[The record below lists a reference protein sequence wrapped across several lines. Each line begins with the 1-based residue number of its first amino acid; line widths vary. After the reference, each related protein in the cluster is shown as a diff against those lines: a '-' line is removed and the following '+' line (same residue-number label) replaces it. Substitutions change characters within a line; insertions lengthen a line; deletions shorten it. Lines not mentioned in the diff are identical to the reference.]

1 MGVNRKLDEPIP
13 VYDAP
18 GRPIPAPVLTN
29 EHRVQASPVF
39 GGAADYGPL
48 ATPAFDAYPE
58 LGFRY
63 VGSFFTSYYNRVH
76 VIPRTMALVD
86 PIEGEANSF
95 YLWNAFMSAVVLTG
109 IVASND
115 TGLELSF
122 AAGLQLGDLEI
133 KEVYV
138 TVTPAAPVAANASY
152 QFFFDNGSV
161 TPFLIDLLRTNL
173 LLVAPENPVNEKLS
187 WKTDV
192 LTSRNGTEQRFG
204 LRQIARQVLTYK
216 VIYENVEQERQV
228 YEQFFA
234 KGAEAF
240 SVPLWHEPVRLM
252 QPADVG
258 ATQVEID
265 TSRYDIQPEDQLYIE
280 HEGGDSYEIVRV
292 QQVQSNG
299 TTVALYTA
307 LLAPM
312 TDRQRFYRVV
322 VVNLPAKPSL
332 RRGAYQHVESNLDL
346 RVVTD
351 RDIFTGNAATVE
363 VNTTLQL
370 RDRIVA
376 PIVYTLGGVPIMNA
390 RPLVTNQ
397 IEETFDWN
405 FEITDYETGPV
416 EQYTPRDA
424 AMVLVDRTF
433 HSKYAYQR
441 FFFNYVM
448 NYMHGQRKPVWLPTW
463 QEELNVRITGMVG
476 NIVTVGDEQFFANY
490 PAGSSHRGLWIRHDA
505 GWLARRIV
513 AVTRDGEGNS
523 LVEIEPAL
531 PIDFPT
537 SGPYRVGFLTLSRL
551 GSDEVDLEHRA
562 AYSLINMTFATTFST
577 DEGA

>member
-29 EHRVQASPVF
+29 EHRGQADPALS
-39 GGAADYGPL
+39 GAADYGL
-48 ATPAFDAYPE
+48 LVTPISDAYPGRDY
-58 LGFRY
+58 LY
-63 VGSFFTSYYNRVH
+63 VGSFYAAFYNRVH
-76 VIPRTMALVD
+76 AVPRTMALVD
-86 PIEGEANSF
+86 PTEGEANSF
-95 YLWNAFMSAVVLTG
+95 YLWNAFLAPVMLTG
-109 IVASND
+109 ITAQND

-122 AAGLQLGDLEI
+122 DVGLSLSDLEI
-133 KEVYV
+133 KEVSV
-138 TVTPAAPVAANASY
+138 VVTPAAPVAANARY
-152 QFFFDNGSV
+152 DFFFDNGSV
-161 TPFLIDLLRTNL
+161 TPFVIDLLRTNL
-173 LLVAPENPVNEKLS
+173 LLVAPEVPVNERLS

-192 LTSRNGTEQRFG
+192 ITSRNGTEQRFG

-240 SVPLWHEPVRLM
+240 SVPIWHEPLRLM
-252 QPADVG
+252 EDAALG

-265 TSRYDIQPEDQLYIE
+265 TARYDVRPEDQLYIE
-280 HEGGDSYEIVRV
+280 HEGGGSYEIVRV

-307 LLAPM
+307 LLAPLSAKA
-312 TDRQRFYRVV
+312 RFYRVA
-322 VVNLPAKPSL
+322 VVNLPSKPSL
-332 RRGAYQHVESNLDL
+332 RRGAFQHLESNLDL

-351 RDIFTGNAATVE
+351 RDIYVGNAAPVE
-363 VNTTLQL
+363 IAPATQL
-370 RDRIVA
+370 RDRIIA
-376 PIVYTLGGVPIMNA
+376 PLVYTLGGVPVIHA

-397 IEETFDWN
+397 IEESFDWN

-416 EQYTPRDA
+416 EQYTPRDN
-424 AMVLVDRTF
+424 AMVVVDRTF

-463 QEELNVRITGMVG
+463 QEELNARITSMIG
-476 NIVTVGDEQFFANY
+476 NIVTISDEQFYANFR
-490 PAGSSHRGLWIRHDA
+490 GTSHRGLWIRHTA

-513 AVTRDGEGNS
+513 GVMRDGEGNS
-523 LVEIEPAL
+523 IVEIEPAL
-531 PIDFPT
+531 PIDFPALP
-537 SGPYRVGFLTLSRL
+537 PYRVGFLTLSRL
-551 GSDEVDLEHRA
+551 GSDEVEMEHRT
-562 AYSLINMTFATTFST
+562 AYSLINMTFASTFST
-577 DEGA
+577 DEGV

>member
-1 MGVNRKLDEPIP
+1 MGVNRKFAEPVA
-13 VYDAP
+13 VYDAY
-18 GRPIPAPVLTN
+18 GRPTPEPVLVN
-29 EHRVQASPVF
+29 EHRVQASPAF
-39 GGAADYGPL
+39 AGAADYGPL
-48 ATPAFDAYPE
+48 STPAHDAYPDR
-58 LGFRY
+58 GYRY
-63 VGSFFTSYYNRVH
+63 VGSFFASYYNRVH
-76 VIPRTMALVD
+76 VVPRTMALVD
-86 PIEGEANSF
+86 PTIGEANSF
-95 YLWNAFMSAVVLTG
+95 FLWNAYLAPVELTG
-109 IVASND
+109 IVEANA

-122 AAGLQLGDLEI
+122 AAGLQLADLEI
-133 KEVYV
+133 KEVFV
-138 TVTPAAPVAANASY
+138 TVTPAAPVAANATY
-152 QFFFDNGSV
+152 QFFFDNGSI
-161 TPFLIDLLRTNL
+161 TPFIIDLLRTNL

-192 LTSRNGTEQRFG
+192 MTARDGTEQRFG

-240 SVPLWHEPVRLM
+240 SVPIWHLPMRLL
-252 QPADVG
+252 ADAELG

-265 TSRYDIQPEDQLYIE
+265 TAQYDIRPEDQLYIE
-280 HEGGDSYEIVRV
+280 HEDGETYEIVRV

-299 TTVALYTA
+299 TTVSLYTA
-307 LLAPM
+307 LLASM
-312 TDRQRFYRVV
+312 NTRQRFYRIA

-346 RVVTD
+346 RVVED
-351 RDIFTGNAATVE
+351 RDIFVGNAATVE
-363 VNTTLQL
+363 VTETLQL
-370 RDRIVA
+370 RDRVIA
-376 PIVYTLGGVPIMNA
+376 PLVYTLGGVPVINA
-390 RPLVTNQ
+390 RPLVKSQ

-405 FEITDYETGPV
+405 FEITDYETGV
-416 EQYTPRDA
+416 VDQYTPRDA
-424 AMVLVDRTF
+424 AMVLVDRMF
-433 HSKYAYQR
+433 HTKYAYQR

-463 QEELNVRITGMVG
+463 QEELNDRITGMVG
-476 NIVTVGDEQFFANY
+476 NIITIGDEQFYANF
-490 PAGSSHRGLWIRHDA
+490 PAGSSHRGLWIRHTA

-537 SGPYRVGFLTLSRL
+537 SPPYQVGFLTLSRL

-577 DEGA
+577 DEGV